1 MDLKYDTDASL
12 LFGPV
17 IWGSTGNT
25 VITDAFSLCCNTVAV
40 DLFNDTTK
48 LDITVQSGGTN
59 DVVFVAAGYASI
71 QLVASQLDAVGH
83 YRLSYQ
89 YTDTLPGW
97 EYFDVVQPEAWD
109 ATYGT
114 LASNIVN
121 IKAGTTSIA
130 INVSSTLAQISVFSA
145 STIRDL
151 TSIAINVN
159 SLVISTASVLRN
171 TSSVASRLVIF
182 NASTAIGIAST
193 LAQISVFSASTMRD
207 LTSIAIGVNSV
218 AVRTLEFGSSAS
230 LASAIWGHTTSTS
243 MLVAV
248 HSTLS
253 NTIAINTGVLSV
265 ASSVWDVVRASHV
278 TVGTFGEVGSI
289 DSMASAVWGHNIA
302 ASTIVAVK
310 STLSN
315 TIYLTTL
322 DPLENAVPG
331 AYGVGTAG
339 RVIGQI
345 YVDTSSL
352 LSNVSHLNVIAAS
365 TWTNVGTGIASV
377 LVSTASL
384 LVSVNS
390 LMVDTESIMVKL
402 ASMPNAIWDEPLS
415 QHSTVGVAGA
425 YLYGAGAGYTP
436 GDMAAAV
443 WDEPLS
449 QHSTIGIAGAYLEAA
464 GGAADPLLNA
474 VPGAYGVGTAG
485 RVLGQI
491 YVDTTSTL
499 AGVKSVLVATTSIAI
514 STTSL
519 IVAVQSV
526 LTATT
531 SIAINVLGLTG
542 VTLLSAIAN
551 YVWDEILT
559 GATHNIA
566 TSAGRILRAVGGNEI
581 TSGTVVSA
589 LNNSIELAAG
599 ESSVDNYYDP
609 GIVLIDSGAGA
620 GQSRRIIEYNGTTKV
635 AIVNRE
641 WRTLP
646 VAGSTYIIFADG
658 GFLSLNDGAVVA
670 AGTATVTLNDVAES
684 VDDTYVGATIGI
696 VAGTAKGQM
705 RVIQSYNGT
714 TKVATVHT
722 AWETQ
727 PAVGDAYVI
736 VPSGRSIVAGFAD
749 GAMTTTAMDST
760 MDLTTAQKA
769 SVNTE
774 LLDVLNVDTF
784 GEPGQGA
791 PAATTTLEQKLAYI
805 YKMLRNKIATTSAL
819 INVYNDAGDT
829 VDQKASLTD
838 DGTTFT
844 RGEFGTGA

>member
-1 MDLKYDTDASL
+1 MDLKLNTDASL
-12 LFGPV
+12 LFGPLV
-17 IWGSTGNT
+17 WNGDAYSL
-25 VITDAFSLCCNTVAV
+25 ITNAFSLCCNTTSV

-83 YRLSYQ
+83 YRLAYAYPSLLPSYE
-89 YTDTLPGW
+89 L
-97 EYFDVVQPEAWD
+97 FDVIQPEAWD
-109 ATYGT
+109 AKYGT
-114 LASNIVN
+114 LASNIVT

-159 SLVISTASVLRN
+159 SLVISTASVLRD
-171 TSSVASRLVIF
+171 TASVAARLVIF
-182 NASTAIGIAST
+182 NASTSIGVASTLAQISVFSASAMRDITSISVNTASILRDTASVAARLVLFNASTAIGISSLIVGVQST
-193 LAQISVFSASTMRD
+193 IAKIDVMAPSLTVGITSILAQISVFSASTMRD

-278 TVGTFGEVGSI
+278 TAGTFGEVGTI

-491 YVDTTSTL
+491 YVDTTSTV
-499 AGVKSVLVATTSIAI
+499 ASVRSILVATTSIAI
-514 STTSL
+514 STSSILANISL
-519 IVAVQSV
+519 WGNSNAVTTASILDNVKLYGASTAITTASILANV
-526 LTATT
+526 LLYGASTAINILSALVGIRSILDATG
-531 SIAINVLGLTG
+531 SIAIST
-542 VTLLSAIAN
+542 SS
-551 YVWDEILT
+551 ILD
-559 GATHNIA
+559 NIA
-566 TSAGRILRAVGGNEI
+566 L
-581 TSGTVVSA
+581 
-589 LNNSIELAAG
+589 LNNI
-599 ESSVDNYYDP
+599 SVAD
-609 GIVLIDSGAGA
+609 
-620 GQSRRIIEYNGTTKV
+620 
-635 AIVNRE
+635 VN
-641 WRTLP
+641 
-646 VAGSTYIIFADG
+646 A
-658 GFLSLNDGAVVA
+658 
-670 AGTATVTLNDVAES
+670 
-684 VDDTYVGATIGI
+684 
-696 VAGTAKGQM
+696 QM
-705 RVIQSYNGT
+705 
-714 TKVATVHT
+714 
-722 AWETQ
+722 
-727 PAVGDAYVI
+727 
-736 VPSGRSIVAGFAD
+736 
-749 GAMTTTAMDST
+749 
-760 MDLTTAQKA
+760 
-769 SVNTE
+769 
-774 LLDVLNVDTF
+774 LDVLNVDTF

-819 INVYNDAGDT
+819 INVYNDDGTT
-829 VDQKASLTD
+829 VGQKAVLSD
-838 DGTTFT
+838 DGVTFT